1 MVKRTIKVK
10 KKVRRQD
17 QALPKDLLT
26 HIIDYAKENSRFIT
40 FAVVAAA
47 VVIAGSLGYKS
58 YQQGRIQAA
67 SAMEYSAADLYNQAI
82 AIDLA
87 MDGEPSEGED
97 AQMKP
102 LAERLGERQSL
113 LEQSLAKF
121 EELKEAYPSADSME
135 RVLFY
140 IGIVRYELGDSRS
153 AIAAFEECLR
163 EYPDGEFS
171 AFCRANLARTQEQLG
186 EYDAAAQ
193 TYEDLFEAQEGAWRI
208 APYYFSLA
216 ELYEKTKQ
224 PDSAKDVYTRITS
237 LYPGSQW
244 ERDADAALKR
254 MEEPTKSG
262 ASGDRPMGA
271 DISRLPPGF
280 DPSKVQRVVVGGD
293 KGGKRAISVENADT
307 GKKSETKRS
316 ESDKE

>member
-1 MVKRTIKVK
+1 LVRRTIKVK
-10 KKVRRQD
+10 KKVRRRD

-26 HIIDYAKENSRFIT
+26 HIIDYAKDNSRFLT

-47 VVIAGSLGYKS
+47 VVIAGSFGYKS
-58 YQQGRIQAA
+58 YRQGRIEAA
-67 SAMEYSAADLYNQAI
+67 SAMEYFAADLYSRAM

-87 MDGEPSEGED
+87 MDLAPSEGED

-102 LAERLGERQSL
+102 LAERLGERRSL

-121 EELKEAYPSADSME
+121 EELKDAYPSADSME

-163 EYPDGEFS
+163 EYPDGEFG

-224 PDSAKDVYTRITS
+224 PDSAKDVYTKITS

-244 ERDADAALKR
+244 ERDADKALKR
-254 MEEPTKSG
+254 MEEPSKSK
-262 ASGDRPMGA
+262 ASGEQQMGV
-271 DISRLPPGF
+271 DMSRLPPGF
-280 DPSKVQRVVVGGD
+280 DPSKVQRVVVGSE
-293 KGGKRAISVENADT
+293 KEGKRAISVEKGDT
-307 GKKSETKRS
+307 TEKSETKRS
-316 ESDKE
+316 ESD